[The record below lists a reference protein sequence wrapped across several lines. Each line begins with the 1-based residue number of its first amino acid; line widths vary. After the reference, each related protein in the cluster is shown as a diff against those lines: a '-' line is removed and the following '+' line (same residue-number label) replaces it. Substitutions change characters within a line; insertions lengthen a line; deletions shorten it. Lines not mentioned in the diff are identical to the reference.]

1 MLTKN
6 QFTSRLTVLFVIII
20 LSPGISQDGST
31 LIKHV
36 MYQEFDQVKGLVEK
50 GVDVNFQDQSYGS
63 TPLILAC
70 QYGFVDIAKYLIENK
85 ADVNLQA
92 KNGMSPLMAA
102 AGVSKE
108 LVEILLAKGADIK
121 QQNEDGSGVLT
132 QSVTGV
138 LMDRVGLD
146 VVELFLKKGAKVDE
160 AATSGRTEGYTCLM
174 MAARNQR
181 PDLVNF
187 LVKHGANVNA
197 KAADGQSPLS
207 LAEKEKD
214 QQMVALLK
222 ELGAK

>member
-1 MLTKN
+1 MLMKN
-6 QFTSRLTVLFVIII
+6 RVYIQIVL
-20 LSPGISQDGST
+20 LSLLVYYAHSISQDGSA

-36 MYQEFDQVKGLVEK
+36 MYQEFDQVKKLVEQ
-50 GVDVNFQDQSYGS
+50 GVDVNFQDASYGS
-63 TPLILAC
+63 TALILAC
-70 QYGFVDIAKYLIENK
+70 QYGFVDMAKYLIENK

-108 LVEILLAKGADIK
+108 LVEILLVQGAEVK
-121 QQNEDGSGVLT
+121 LKNENGTGVLT
-132 QSVTGV
+132 QAVTGV

-146 VVELFLKKGAKVDE
+146 VVELFLEKGVSVDE
-160 AATSGRTEGYTCLM
+160 AATSGSTEGYTCLM
-174 MAARNQR
+174 MAARNKR
-181 PDLVNF
+181 PDLVKF

-197 KAADGQSPLS
+197 KAADAQSPLS

-214 QQMVALLK
+214 DQMVTLLK